1 MGRHTLIPC
10 SSGARARCQVP
21 DGAHGS
27 SPSSGQVGAD
37 VRQSHTGN
45 CRVGLWP
52 DLTSGGA
59 CRARSKLAGARCRLC
74 QSLRAPGLGR
84 ACCLSSAS
92 TLCPGSPL
100 QSCPFP
106 HTHHAPSSHPHLCR
120 AFPPPSTPGSCRL
133 PPMNQQAGAQVST
146 AQVPPSEG
154 MAPLCMRRGRQAGA
168 RCLDGPAAQGR
179 GLSVLP
185 EDDHSQRPQTALV
198 TLPDCACVPGAGS
211 LWWMP
216 PSWEDRS
223 VPHPSLPLTPS
234 LLPFAA

>member
-1 MGRHTLIPC
+1 MQGKVKVGGR
-10 SSGARARCQVP
+10 
-21 DGAHGS
+21 
-27 SPSSGQVGAD
+27 
-37 VRQSHTGN
+37 
-45 CRVGLWP
+45 
-52 DLTSGGA
+52 
-59 CRARSKLAGARCRLC
+59 
-74 QSLRAPGLGR
+74 
-84 ACCLSSAS
+84 
-92 TLCPGSPL
+92 PL
-100 QSCPFP
+100 QALSVPEGPWAGSGLLSVLCKHLVSWLSPAELPFP
-106 HTHHAPSSHPHLCR
+106 THTHHAPSSHPHLCR

-146 AQVPPSEG
+146 AQVPPLEG